1 MAIAETCYNHFQS
14 TANQV
19 EFYMERGRNGRER
32 MRAIAAEEIVLAK
45 RQYVLARRHSVIA
58 YEASNHYY
66 YTPLDLVEK
75 ILNCRQ
81 LIQS

>member
-1 MAIAETCYNHFQS
+1 MGLIAKH
-14 TANQV
+14 
-19 EFYMERGRNGRER
+19 
-32 MRAIAAEEIVLAK
+32 EIELAK
-45 RQYVLARRHSVIA
+45 DQFRVARRHSMIA

-81 LIQS
+81 IIDQAMPDYKI